1 MDKGL
6 QHANEF
12 KRCLVELDV
21 QGIRR
26 LWNHVSPN
34 LPQPKNDDEALHTMH
49 LARTKMKGLH
59 PKLVKYSKAF
69 LAERA
74 RSKVVTGVGIA
85 VHAPVWRQA
94 HALEVRSA
102 MEHAVMSAYKE
113 GVDLD
118 TEAAEVSKRMQQAQR
133 KILGI

>member
-6 QHANEF
+6 EHANEF

-21 QGIRR
+21 DGIRR
-26 LWNHVSPN
+26 LWNHVSPH
-34 LPQPKNDDEALHTMH
+34 LPQPKNEDEALHTMH

-59 PKLVKYSKAF
+59 PRLLKYSKEW

-74 RSKVVTGVGIA
+74 RSTIVTGVGIA
-85 VHAPVWRQA
+85 VKAPEWRRA
-94 HALEVRSA
+94 HALELRHELENVVTSA
-102 MEHAVMSAYKE
+102 HRE

-118 TEAAEVSKRMQQAQR
+118 KDAAEVSKRMLKAHR
-133 KILGI
+133 KFLGI

>member
-6 QHANEF
+6 EHANEF

-21 QGIRR
+21 DGIRR
-26 LWNHVSPN
+26 LWNHVSPH

-49 LARTKMKGLH
+49 LARTKMKNLH

-74 RSKVVTGVGIA
+74 RSKIVTGVGIA
-85 VHAPVWRQA
+85 VKAPIWRQA
-94 HALEVRSA
+94 HALELRA
-102 MEHAVMSAYKE
+102 TMERVVETAYKE

-118 TEAAEVSKRMQQAQR
+118 VEAAEVSKRMQQAHR
-133 KILGI
+133 KFLGI